1 MHKQEVHGK
10 RYLNSDAKVVAI
22 FYLGDEVLNPAGDLH
37 THTRGGG
44 FVGGGAVP
52 LVAFISAWRAGT
64 YGDDGLPEGDDL
76 RFHLLQKQ
84 RDLLV
89 ALDEAALWS

>member
-1 MHKQEVHGK
+1 MHKQEVHEK
-10 RYLNSDAKVVAI
+10 CYLNSDAKVVPI
-22 FYLGDEVLNPAGDLH
+22 LYLGDEVLNPAGDLH
-37 THTRGGG
+37 THTHGS
-44 FVGGGAVP
+44 VVISAVR
-52 LVAFISAWRAGT
+52 LAFISAWRAET

-76 RFHLLQKQ
+76 RFHLLQKH

>member
-1 MHKQEVHGK
+1 MHGK
-10 RYLNSDAKVVAI
+10 CYLNSDAKVVPI
-22 FYLGDEVLNPAGDLH
+22 LYLGDEVLNPAGDLH
-37 THTRGGG
+37 THTHTRGS
-44 FVGGGAVP
+44 VSISAVR
-52 LVAFISAWRAGT
+52 LVAFISAWRAET

-76 RFHLLQKQ
+76 RFHLLQKH

>member
-1 MHKQEVHGK
+1 MHRKC
-10 RYLNSDAKVVAI
+10 YLNSDAKVVAI
-22 FYLGDEVLNPAGDLH
+22 LYLGDEVLNPAGDLH
-37 THTRGGG
+37 THTHTS
-44 FVGGGAVP
+44 VGISAVR
-52 LVAFISAWRAGT
+52 LVAFISVWRAET

-76 RFHLLQKQ
+76 RFHLLQKY